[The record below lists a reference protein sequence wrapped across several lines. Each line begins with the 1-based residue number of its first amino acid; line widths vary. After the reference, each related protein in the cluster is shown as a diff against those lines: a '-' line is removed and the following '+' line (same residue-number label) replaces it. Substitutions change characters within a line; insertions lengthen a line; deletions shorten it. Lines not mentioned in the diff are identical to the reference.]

1 MKPLFTVMRKA
12 DGKTDFV
19 YSFNFK
25 TGEFY
30 GETTAYS
37 YDDIDYFIGLPAELL
52 KVLFI
57 KPEKVKKDNESEPA
71 VVD

>member
-1 MKPLFTVMRKA
+1 MKPFFTVMRKA
-12 DGKTDFV
+12 DGKTDYI

-30 GETTAYS
+30 GGADVYS
-37 YDDIDYFIGLPAELL
+37 YDDVDYFIGLPAEFL
-52 KVLFI
+52 KALFI
-57 KPEKVKKDNESEPA
+57 KPEKAKKEIESEPI

>member
-37 YDDIDYFIGLPAELL
+37 YDDIDYFIGLPAKFL
-52 KVLFI
+52 KALFI
-57 KPEKVKKDNESEPA
+57 KPEKAKKEIESEPI

>member
-1 MKPLFTVMRKA
+1 MKPLFTVKRKS
-12 DGKTDFV
+12 DDKTDFI

-30 GETTAYS
+30 GEHVAYS
-37 YDDIDYFIGLPAELL
+37 YDDIDYFIGLPAEFL
-52 KVLFI
+52 KALFI
-57 KPEKVKKDNESEPA
+57 KPEKVKKEIESEPI